1 MSTNLVIIPYNQ
13 FCILSLTQ
21 ELIYFSLAS
30 RSEQI
35 YILALFVSAKLA
47 KLILIEFSCA

>member
-35 YILALFVSAKLA
+35 SILALFVSAKLA